1 MPSSSAIVSIA
12 KKARRNVVARKI
24 SAVANAT
31 IAAKAVITTSVDA
44 EGVMSVADT
53 MNVADSMS
61 AADVM
66 AVVADMARAEVSQD
80 ANQEVLVDIGQ
91 EDEDDKIRII

>member
-1 MPSSSAIVSIA
+1 
-12 KKARRNVVARKI
+12 
-24 SAVANAT
+24 
-31 IAAKAVITTSVDA
+31 
-44 EGVMSVADT
+44 

>member
-1 MPSSSAIVSIA
+1 MPSLSAIVSIA

-31 IAAKAVITTSVDA
+31 IVAKAVITTSVDA
-44 EGVMSVADT
+44 EGVMS
-53 MNVADSMS
+53 VADSMS

>member
-12 KKARRNVVARKI
+12 KKERRNVVARKI

-44 EGVMSVADT
+44 EGVMNVADT
-53 MNVADSMS
+53 MSV
-61 AADVM
+61 ADVM

>member
-12 KKARRNVVARKI
+12 KKERRNVVARKI

-44 EGVMSVADT
+44 EGVMSVADST
-53 MNVADSMS
+53 NV
-61 AADVM
+61 ADVM